1 LIDLHCH
8 ILHGV
13 DDGPQSL
20 EESLSMARAAVS
32 DGIHS
37 VVATP
42 HTLNGIY
49 LNRVE
54 EVISK
59 VATLQN
65 VLLENHIELK
75 VYAGANVHLCP
86 RLLERIESGDACTI
100 DNRRKY
106 LLLEFPTQVIPE
118 ALRDEVFWLKLNGI
132 TPIITHSE
140 RNTVIQHNL
149 DFLHD
154 LVSMGA
160 LIQVTAMSITGNF
173 GGVVMQCA
181 ESLLRY
187 RLVHVIAS
195 DAHSADRRPPILS
208 HAVYAAAEILGSYE
222 EAYSMVNDL
231 PASILS
237 GEVLEILEPFHAK
250 QARACV

>member
-1 LIDLHCH
+1 M
-8 ILHGV
+8 